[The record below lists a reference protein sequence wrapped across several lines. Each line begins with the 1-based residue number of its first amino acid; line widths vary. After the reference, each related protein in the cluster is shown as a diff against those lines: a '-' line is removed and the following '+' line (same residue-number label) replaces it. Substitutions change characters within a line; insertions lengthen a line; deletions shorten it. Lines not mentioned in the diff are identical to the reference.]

1 MKDNMP
7 ESRWRETAIIRDVR
21 PAVCLS
27 ICESVNSLTI
37 EWQLSEGWLMRVK
50 NTCQCRAQRPRVEH
64 IPAITHVCRACVFI
78 ISSLFIYQSICSST
92 SLKVLRD
99 FGEVFVWASLPLSSI
114 HANCC
119 SSATVWSCSWTNVG
133 VEMWGKKAQSNKVP
147 LTQEG
152 KQVMAL
158 HLHFDFT
165 HEMSC
170 SRKYLHESTLTIV
183 INCFL

>member
-1 MKDNMP
+1 MD
-7 ESRWRETAIIRDVR
+7 
-21 PAVCLS
+21 
-27 ICESVNSLTI
+27 
-37 EWQLSEGWLMRVK
+37 
-50 NTCQCRAQRPRVEH
+50 
-64 IPAITHVCRACVFI
+64 
-78 ISSLFIYQSICSST
+78 Y
-92 SLKVLRD
+92 
-99 FGEVFVWASLPLSSI
+99 
-114 HANCC
+114 
-119 SSATVWSCSWTNVG
+119 VG

-170 SRKYLHESTLTIV
+170 SREYLHESALTIV